1 MMSRHTYTLRHR
13 LCNREEETTEHVLVH
28 RQKYDAV
35 KKTMIQKLGD
45 VNVKLDLV
53 DLFRTNW
60 RSESYQAIVCF

>member
-35 KKTMIQKLGD
+35 KDNDPKA
-45 VNVKLDLV
+45 
-53 DLFRTNW
+53 W
-60 RSESYQAIVCF
+60 